1 MRFKVDNYIVN
12 VNAKV
17 SYETRMNKK
26 AVLSFC
32 NTMAIVCREARES
45 YKSRNVKALAEMA
58 EKMANEFHNIV
69 EQNGGYED

>member
-1 MRFKVDNYIVN
+1 MRFKVDDYIVN
-12 VNAKV
+12 VDAKV

-26 AVLSFC
+26 ATLSFC
-32 NTMAIVCREARES
+32 NTMAIVCREASES

-69 EQNGGYED
+69 EQNGGYKD